1 MDTDLVHGK
10 LQLTFAVGRRGT
22 VAPPVSSRRM
32 LLSPFTSLCTTSAAV
47 AVPISAPSGVI
58 RVQTRASAPSFGMG
72 CVLQDTSLRVCYR
85 VASRGY
91 EGTLLVSAGA
101 EQQHDWRVTSDTS
114 RKQHVQVRVMA
125 GDDAP
130 TPSPHLSRVLSWVR
144 CGTKG
149 YTRKVVS
156 PDETPPK
163 PRVVNVLPES
173 SSSGDGLGPA
183 RISSSVVARWRSSL
197 GDAWSSIAN
206 CSRGLLPVPAIG
218 HVRTR
223 DEWHHGE
230 LTPRRQHSGHPTHA
244 RHLPESM
251 PRYASRHC
259 TVPVPPPSQSSCL

>member
-1 MDTDLVHGK
+1 MLPRCRTDSLHELLHQAVFRNTSPFDAVAVSAAALLDDCDDAAVTVQVGAADVIADRPLLPGDAVSVAACFRGLSTLDTDLVHGK
-10 LQLTFAVGRRGT
+10 LQLAFAVGRRGT

-130 TPSPHLSRVLSWVR
+130 TPSHFHRT
-144 CGTKG
+144 C
-149 YTRKVVS
+149 
-156 PDETPPK
+156 
-163 PRVVNVLPES
+163 RVV
-173 SSSGDGLGPA
+173 DC
-183 RISSSVVARWRSSL
+183 VVAATGRCQR
-197 GDAWSSIAN
+197 
-206 CSRGLLPVPAIG
+206 C
-218 HVRTR
+218 
-223 DEWHHGE
+223 
-230 LTPRRQHSGHPTHA
+230 
-244 RHLPESM
+244 
-251 PRYASRHC
+251 
-259 TVPVPPPSQSSCL
+259 